1 MLGNVQVSW
10 EILMDEKA
18 SLKLQHCAEGLN
30 LQCIWAHF
38 NKSVPK
44 NEQKVCRDIL
54 ASVRS
59 NPEESR

>member
-18 SLKLQHCAEGLN
+18 SLKLQQCAEGLN

-44 NEQKVCRDIL
+44 NEQKVC
-54 ASVRS
+54 
-59 NPEESR
+59 